1 MFSAGCITFILSLLA
16 PDYNEMCPTDTT
28 FAGNNTGIF
37 LNIFPFSL
45 LFSSFSWQCGF
56 PGGDVQGRLHL
67 ASHQPR
73 GGNHRY
79 GHCDPVQVI
88 PAHTNQFNLIQ
99 IISIKRTPS
108 EAVHYLKMT
117 FFYPEDPMPTPL
129 GCIIWP
135 AESRSIS
142 QSPSLSQTFLGHVS
156 SSEDDD
162 DVSERIPKP

>member
-1 MFSAGCITFILSLLA
+1 MFSAGCITFILSILA

-28 FAGNNTGIF
+28 FAGNNTGIV

-129 GCIIWP
+129 GCMIWP
-135 AESRSIS
+135 TESRSIS
-142 QSPSLSQTFLGHVS
+142 QSPSLSQTFSG
-156 SSEDDD
+156 
-162 DVSERIPKP
+162 